1 VKRHNGHL
9 INFVNQEI
17 ILSKKKQH
25 RNNIFVYCN
34 YNKTVKKSW
43 RETKGVIRSRKSKD
57 RQYNGQ
63 GIGCISS
70 GYTGNI
76 YIIFYIR
83 HHQVVMISS
92 NIELKL
98 TFT

>member
-63 GIGCISS
+63 KIKDEVLGAFLLGIQE
-70 GYTGNI
+70 I
-76 YIIFYIR
+76 YI
-83 HHQVVMISS
+83 
-92 NIELKL
+92 
-98 TFT
+98 